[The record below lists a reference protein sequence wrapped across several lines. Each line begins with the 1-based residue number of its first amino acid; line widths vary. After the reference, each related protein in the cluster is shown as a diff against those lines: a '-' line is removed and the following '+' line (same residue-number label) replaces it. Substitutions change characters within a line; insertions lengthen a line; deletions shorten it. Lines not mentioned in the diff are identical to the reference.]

1 MFYLKKL
8 ISFIFIFGMFGLL
21 YIMDKPVDP
30 FEHKYYLSFSLDL
43 EAPGGTPLA
52 TRMLLAFLVIVLYIL
67 LIALLCHLCFS
78 GFLVVS
84 LPDNKLIKLFITAF
98 LLILCFAFLIAWPL
112 APYFYSFFLYKCSYY
127 GKILLGFWVY
137 LLYSDWKRKKFPAR
151 P

>member
-30 FEHKYYLSFSLDL
+30 FEHKFNLSFSLDVWV
-43 EAPGGTPLA
+43 PGYISSA
-52 TRMLLAFLVIVLYIL
+52 MRLLLVFLFIVIYALFIAFLCHICFSDFIVISLPNNIKIKIFITIL
-67 LIALLCHLCFS
+67 L
-78 GFLVVS
+78 
-84 LPDNKLIKLFITAF
+84 FIV
-98 LLILCFAFLIAWPL
+98 CFAFLIAWPL
-112 APYFYSFFLYKCSYY
+112 IPYFYSFFLYKCSYY